1 MSWIVDSHHSHIEF
15 SARHL
20 MIHTVRGWFDRFE
33 VEINFDEEN
42 PTRTTVEAYI
52 EAASLNT
59 RSEQRDAH
67 LRSADFLDAEKYPTL
82 TFKSKRVDQSSKNRG
97 RLIGDLT
104 IRGVTKEVAL
114 DITYNGQ
121 IANPWGK
128 TVAGFVG
135 ETKIS
140 RKEWGLTWN
149 QILEGGS
156 LLVGD
161 EITITIELEL
171 HKQPEVVEPA
181 EVEELAAVLA

>member
-1 MSWIVDSHHSHIEF
+1 MSWNFDPQHSHIEF
-15 SARHL
+15 AVRH
-20 MIHTVRGWFDRFE
+20 MVIHTVRGWFDRFN
-33 VEINFDEEN
+33 VNINYDEQN
-42 PTRTTVEAYI
+42 PTNTTVEATI

-82 TFKSKRVDQSSKNRG
+82 TFKSKRVEQSGKNRG

-104 IRGVTKEVAL
+104 IRGVTREVAL
-114 DITYNGQ
+114 DLTNNGQ
-121 IANPWGK
+121 IVSPWGT

-171 HKQPEVVEPA
+171 HKQPEAAPA
-181 EVEELAAVLA
+181 EAEELVAVPA